1 MWKLNIS
8 IELWQ
13 RMKNNNYMIA
23 NCTRK
28 TPVAPENE
36 TQIVQLLLKN
46 GLFLQREVNQV
57 FRRFGLKQQQFS
69 VLDGIVWHGPINQK
83 DLAETLLFEK
93 SNISKIVRILTE
105 KKMINVVTNPI
116 DRRLTLL
123 SETPRGFSVWKGCM
137 QAFNESSKIF
147 FSQLSENELSEAIKL
162 LKKIQ
167 KSFKN
172 K

>member
-1 MWKLNIS
+1 MRKLNIS

-13 RMKNNNYMIA
+13 RMKNKNYMID

-36 TQIVQLLLKN
+36 TQIVQLLLKK

-83 DLAETLLFEK
+83 DLAERLLFEK
-93 SNISKIVRILTE
+93 SNMSKIVRILTE

-123 SETPRGFSVWKGCM
+123 SETHEGLSIWKGCM

>member
-1 MWKLNIS
+1 MP
-8 IELWQ
+8 
-13 RMKNNNYMIA
+13 A

-28 TPVAPENE
+28 RPVAPESE

-69 VLDGIVWHGPINQK
+69 VLDAIVWHGPINQK

-116 DRRLTLL
+116 DRRLTFL
-123 SETPRGFSVWKGCM
+123 SETPKGVSVWKGCM
-137 QAFNESSKIF
+137 RAFNESSKKF
-147 FSQLSENELSEAIKL
+147 FSQLSENEQSEAIKL

-167 KSFKN
+167 KAFKN

>member
-1 MWKLNIS
+1 MWKLNVS

-13 RMKNNNYMIA
+13 RVKKNNYMIA
-23 NCTRK
+23 NCNRK
-28 TPVAPENE
+28 TPVAPGNE

-83 DLAETLLFEK
+83 DLADTLLFEK

-105 KKMINVVTNPI
+105 KMINVVTNPI

-123 SETPRGFSVWKGCM
+123 SETPEGILVWKDCM
-137 QAFNESSKIF
+137 QAFNESSREF
-147 FSQLSENELSEAIKL
+147 LYSW
-162 LKKIQ
+162 
-167 KSFKN
+167 FK
-172 K
+172 

>member
-1 MWKLNIS
+1 M
-8 IELWQ
+8 ELWQ

-83 DLAETLLFEK
+83 DLSETLLFEK

-105 KKMINVVTNPI
+105 KNDQCRDEP
-116 DRRLTLL
+116 DRSASDPSLRNAQRLFSLEGL
-123 SETPRGFSVWKGCM
+123 HAGFY
-137 QAFNESSKIF
+137 
-147 FSQLSENELSEAIKL
+147 
-162 LKKIQ
+162 
-167 KSFKN
+167 
-172 K
+172 

>member
-1 MWKLNIS
+1 
-8 IELWQ
+8 
-13 RMKNNNYMIA
+13 MIA

-105 KKMINVVTNPI
+105 KKMINVVTNTI

>member
-1 MWKLNIS
+1 
-8 IELWQ
+8 
-13 RMKNNNYMIA
+13 MKKNNYMID

-83 DLAETLLFEK
+83 DLAERLLFEK

-123 SETPRGFSVWKGCM
+123 SETPEGLSIWKGCM

>member
-1 MWKLNIS
+1 MTDNG
-8 IELWQ
+8 
-13 RMKNNNYMIA
+13 
-23 NCTRK
+23 TRK

-36 TQIVQLLLKN
+36 TQIVHLLLKN

-93 SNISKIVRILTE
+93 SNMSKIVRILTD

-123 SETPRGFSVWKGCM
+123 SETPSGFSVWKGCM
-137 QAFNESSKIF
+137 QAFNESCKIF

-167 KSFKN
+167 KSLKN

>member
-1 MWKLNIS
+1 
-8 IELWQ
+8 
-13 RMKNNNYMIA
+13 MID

-83 DLAETLLFEK
+83 DLAERLLFEK
-93 SNISKIVRILTE
+93 SNMSKIVRILTE

-123 SETPRGFSVWKGCM
+123 SETPEGLSIWKGCM

>member
-1 MWKLNIS
+1 MN
-8 IELWQ
+8 
-13 RMKNNNYMIA
+13 NNNYKID
-23 NCTRK
+23 NCARK
-28 TPVAPENE
+28 TPVAPENK

-83 DLAETLLFEK
+83 ELGETLLFEK

-123 SETPRGFSVWKGCM
+123 SETPSGFSVWKGCM
-137 QAFNESSKIF
+137 QALNESSEIF
-147 FSQLSENELSEAIKL
+147 FSQLSENEISQAIKL

-167 KSFKN
+167 KSFKT

>member
-1 MWKLNIS
+1 MN
-8 IELWQ
+8 
-13 RMKNNNYMIA
+13 NNNYKID
-23 NCTRK
+23 NCARK
-28 TPVAPENE
+28 TPVAPENK

-83 DLAETLLFEK
+83 ELGETLLFEK

-123 SETPRGFSVWKGCM
+123 SETPSGFSVWKGCM
-137 QAFNESSKIF
+137 QAINESSEIF
-147 FSQLSENELSEAIKL
+147 FTQLPENEISQAIKL

-167 KSFKN
+167 KSFKT

>member
-1 MWKLNIS
+1 MN
-8 IELWQ
+8 
-13 RMKNNNYMIA
+13 NNNYKID

-28 TPVAPENE
+28 TPVAPENK

-83 DLAETLLFEK
+83 ELGETLLFEK

-123 SETPRGFSVWKGCM
+123 SETPSGFSVWKGCM

-147 FSQLSENELSEAIKL
+147 FSQLSEIELSEAIKL